1 MYVRVGRTAR
11 AGRSGGALLLVTPEE
26 RPYIELLRGR
36 GVPLDEDTSL
46 AHQDSD
52 LAQKVMSRLRELS
65 TQERE
70 LLEFGSTA
78 FMSFLRAYKE
88 NLCGYIFRLES
99 LSIGAVARGYGL
111 LRLPKIAE
119 TRGVRGRPI
128 DFEACP
134 TDTSMIPYR
143 HREKEEARQRKQ
155 QAFMAE
161 KEKERESKAEM
172 RSLHQDEARED
183 RTKAVVGKEQQGKK
197 KWLTAEE
204 MQAQR
209 QMEAEQKRKRKKKQT
224 IQQKLESEWDEL
236 ALEET
241 NYKKFKKGKI
251 SEDDYDKCLLDDSA
265 EGKIAVDEDTVD
277 GGSSGDDSVDRNSED
292 EENSTQEEAT
302 VVREDI
308 TLVKKKSM
316 AVKTVPKNR
325 KRVSRGPLRKPHRG

>member
-1 MYVRVGRTAR
+1 MGRTAR

-36 GVPLDEDTSL
+36 GVPLEEDTSL
-46 AHQDSD
+46 TYQDSAI
-52 LAQKVMSRLRELS
+52 AQKVISRLRELS

-99 LSIGAVARGYGL
+99 LSIGAIARGYGL

-134 TDTSMIPYR
+134 IDTSLIPYR

-155 QAFMAE
+155 KVFMEE
-161 KEKERESKAEM
+161 KEKEKAE
-172 RSLHQDEARED
+172 RQLPREEGDDED
-183 RTKAVVGKEQQGKK
+183 RSTAVAGRDQQAKK
-197 KWLTAEE
+197 KWLTPEE

-209 QMEAEQKRKRKKKQT
+209 QLEAEQKRKRKKKQT
-224 IQQKLESEWDEL
+224 ILQKLQTEWDEL
-236 ALEET
+236 AVEET

-265 EGKIAVDEDTVD
+265 VGMDVD
-277 GGSSGDDSVDRNSED
+277 GKVSANEDAVRSDSSED
-292 EENSTQEEAT
+292 DRVDNSDDDECSTQDEAIALSLDT
-302 VVREDI
+302 PQ
-308 TLVKKKSM
+308 LKKKAM
-316 AVKTVPKNR
+316 AVKTATRNR
-325 KRVSRGPLRKPHRG
+325 KRVSRGPLRKPNRG